1 MPVGLSRLE
10 FALLVHLANNPTRVY
25 TKEELLRGV
34 WGINAEVQTKTMDTC
49 ASRLRC
55 KLARAGAE
63 GWVSAIWGVGY
74 RLAPASLNRDEGDIL
89 TSASCK
95 APTSP

>member
-1 MPVGLSRLE
+1 
-10 FALLVHLANNPTRVY
+10 
-25 TKEELLRGV
+25 
-34 WGINAEVQTKTMDTC
+34 MDTC